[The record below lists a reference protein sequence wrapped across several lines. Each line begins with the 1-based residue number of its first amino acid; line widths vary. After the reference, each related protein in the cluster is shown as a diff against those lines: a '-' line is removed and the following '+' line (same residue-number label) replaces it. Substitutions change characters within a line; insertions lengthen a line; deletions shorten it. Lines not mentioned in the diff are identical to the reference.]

1 MWTKEQ
7 KKMFYKCV
15 LEFHLAF
22 ISGLEDS
29 ISSKKV
35 QNCVIYS
42 AYTCQLLSCLSAR
55 IPDITVRDLLLF
67 ISSCQK
73 ICFFGYIL
81 FKWYLFASFIHLFQS
96 YLQKS
101 IIFNMFFKKWID
113 LKQMTKPIFSVTL
126 ADHLIGEKKVLVCR
140 VVRLCW
146 SLFLCFRY
154 ILYVFEILQMEL
166 EKQSK
171 E

>member
-7 KKMFYKCV
+7 KKCFINVSQNFTFTFFPVLRTPFHQRRYKT
-15 LEFHLAF
+15 L
-22 ISGLEDS
+22 
-29 ISSKKV
+29 
-35 QNCVIYS
+35 YS
-42 AYTCQLLSCLSAR
+42 AVHTPASFFPAFLPVFLTSLFV
-55 IPDITVRDLLLF
+55 ILLLF

-73 ICFFGYIL
+73 ICFLGYTL
-81 FKWYLFASFIHLFQS
+81 FEWYLFATFIHLFQS

-101 IIFNMFFKKWID
+101 IIFNMLLKKWIY

-126 ADHLIGEKKVLVCR
+126 ADHLIGEKEVLVCR
-140 VVRLCW
+140 VIRLCW

-166 EKQSK
+166 AKQSK